1 MAKQKQK
8 PKAPGTFDRL
18 LSRILIPMLVLVVCQ
33 FARRELQSPW
43 TEVLSGLQFIC
54 LAVIIFLIVR
64 TFPHPIRSLNQGLA
78 RERTEVRREKRRKK
92 SKRKRR

>member
-8 PKAPGTFDRL
+8 PKETGTFDRL
-18 LSRILIPMLVLVVCQ
+18 LGRMLIPMLVLVVCQ
-33 FARRELQSPW
+33 FARRDLKSPW

-64 TFPHPIRSLNQGLA
+64 AFRHPIRSLNRGLA
-78 RERTEVRREKRRKK
+78 RERTEVRRQKRRKK
-92 SKRKRR
+92 SKRKRL